1 MYSMLLG
8 MLSLRCIH
16 TFHPAIIQAKNF
28 GHAPRINTSPGA
40 CSLKYYS
47 ASLAWAQPTPISFR
61 QVLEYTLGMGAAPE
75 GYGGEGPMH
84 GGSGA
89 WKKFLCDMCSL
100 LWPLS
105 KSNQTLR
112 CNGSPFF
119 ANTPSSTTDV

>member
-1 MYSMLLG
+1 MPLG
-8 MLSLRCIH
+8 MLSLRGMH

-28 GHAPRINTSPGA
+28 GHALRINTSPGA

-89 WKKFLCDMCSL
+89 GRSFFVTFVLCYGPLAKATKHCDATAHPSL
-100 LWPLS
+100 P
-105 KSNQTLR
+105 TH
-112 CNGSPFF
+112 
-119 ANTPSSTTDV
+119 TPSSTTDV